1 MKIACSDYD
10 GTLFSV
16 TAGIPDETL
25 DAIRAWRAVGH
36 KFGIV
41 TGRNHSLIQMEID
54 AYDIPFDF
62 LICSNGA
69 SLHTADGTAFA
80 RTPLPHNAMV
90 HLFQSR
96 HIRSYDGGMLFF
108 TPARAYVYRHRD
120 DAPSSHLTT
129 LARLEDAL
137 ELNDMVQM
145 GLAFQNQ
152 EEPCIAFA
160 EIEADFP
167 NVFTGNINRQYLDL
181 NRKGVN
187 KHQGIA
193 DLLRHKNWGD
203 AKLFVIGDDR
213 NDLPMI
219 KAYHGYTVESAQP
232 FMHEAAHAVYASVG
246 AMLRMNM

>member
-1 MKIACSDYD
+1 
-10 GTLFSV
+10 
-16 TAGIPDETL
+16 
-25 DAIRAWRAVGH
+25 
-36 KFGIV
+36 
-41 TGRNHSLIQMEID
+41 
-54 AYDIPFDF
+54 
-62 LICSNGA
+62 
-69 SLHTADGTAFA
+69 
-80 RTPLPHNAMV
+80 MV